1 MVRAEIGA
9 VKAVRL
15 EGEGLEGELR
25 IYIRDLCKLRI
36 YFFPSSFPENNRD
49 VTHSILPSNKYS
61 IFP

>member
-1 MVRAEIGA
+1 ME
-9 VKAVRL
+9 AVRL
-15 EGEGLEGELR
+15 EGEGLEGRR
-25 IYIRDLCKLRI
+25 IEDILRDLCKLRI